1 MIILKDLKKI
11 YGTQAAVD
19 IPDLTIADGTI
30 LGLVGNN
37 GAGKTTLFRMML
49 DLIKPEEGNVLLSA
63 QGDET
68 LVDPSETEDWKLFTG
83 AYINEGFLIDFLSA
97 EEYFAFIGKV
107 NELAEEKV
115 KESIDMYAEF
125 LTDEI
130 LGSGKL
136 IRDLS
141 AGNRQ
146 KVGIVSAL
154 LAEPKLVILDE
165 PFNFLDPS
173 SQNRLKR
180 LLVDYQSR
188 TGATML
194 ISSHN
199 LLHTVDISTHVALME
214 HGHILSYIDNAEG
227 AARQQLE
234 EYFA

>member
-1 MIILKDLKKI
+1 MIILKELKKI
-11 YGTQAAVD
+11 YGEQTAVD

-37 GAGKTTLFRMML
+37 GAGKTTLFRMIL
-49 DLIKPEEGNVLLSA
+49 DLVKPDQGSVNLSS
-63 QGDET
+63 QYDDN
-68 LVDPSETEDWKLFTG
+68 LIDPSETEEWKLFTG
-83 AYINEGFLIDFLSA
+83 AYINEGFLIDFLSC
-97 EEYFAFIGKV
+97 EEYFSFIGKV
-107 NELAEEKV
+107 NEIPEEKINSSM
-115 KESIDMYAEF
+115 ELYADF

-173 SQNRLKR
+173 GQNRLKR
-180 LLVDYQSR
+180 ILVDYHSR
-188 TGATML
+188 TGASIL
-194 ISSHN
+194 VSSHN

-214 HGHILSYIDNAEG
+214 HGHIVNYIDNAEG